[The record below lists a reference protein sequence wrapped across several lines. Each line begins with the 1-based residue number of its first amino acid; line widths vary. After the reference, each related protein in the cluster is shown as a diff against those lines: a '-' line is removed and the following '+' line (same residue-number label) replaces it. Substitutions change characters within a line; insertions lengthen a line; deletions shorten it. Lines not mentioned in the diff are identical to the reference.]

1 MRAARGRPRIFAG
14 LLAAVAAL
22 ALGAGPGAL
31 AAPAAQPPG
40 WHLVRIL
47 RHCGNDSL
55 QTVTA
60 TGRRD
65 AWAVGQP
72 PWSVA
77 CGADVEHWDG
87 STWRRVPVPRG
98 LQVSDSSAVA
108 ASSAADAWIFPQ
120 HSGFDGSS
128 YYSYDSA
135 LHWDGRA
142 WRASRFA
149 RKILVFSAAA
159 FGPADAWAFGAYDRR
174 GALVPYAA
182 RYDGRAWRHVT
193 PPVAAEAL
201 SAASRTDMWLV
212 GPTVAT
218 AGRGVRRQRFLA
230 ARWTGRSW
238 QTLRLPRLQMP
249 GTGQVYLETALAMTA
264 GSDDLWWSYYLD
276 GGSRNARQ
284 HLLHW
289 HGGRWQAI
297 QMPAGV
303 SPDAITQDGNGGI
316 WVTTGISPEHFYHYH
331 SGRWTR
337 YPVPSPRGYGNVVL
351 GLAWIPGTRSQ
362 WGVGEADANTG
373 THTIATIARY
383 QP

>member
-1 MRAARGRPRIFAG
+1 M
-14 LLAAVAAL
+14 
-22 ALGAGPGAL
+22 GAGPGAL
-31 AAPAAQPPG
+31 AARDAQAPG
-40 WHLVRIL
+40 WHLVRVL
-47 RHCGNDSL
+47 RHCGNDSMEA
-55 QTVTA
+55 VTA

-72 PWSVA
+72 PWNVA

-98 LQVSDSSAVA
+98 LQVGDSGPVA
-108 ASSAADAWIFPQ
+108 ASSAADAWIFPE
-120 HSGFDGSS
+120 HSGFAGSS

-135 LHWDGRA
+135 LHWNGRA
-142 WRASRFA
+142 WHASRFA
-149 RKILVFSAAA
+149 RQIVVSSAAT
-159 FGPADAWAFGAYDRR
+159 FGPADTWAFGAWDRR

-193 PPVAAEAL
+193 PPVAADAL
-201 SAASRTDMWLV
+201 SAPSRTDMWLV

-238 QTLRLPRLQMP
+238 QTLHLPRLQMP
-249 GTGQVYLETALAMTA
+249 AAGQVYLETALAMTA
-264 GSDDLWWSYYLD
+264 GPDDLWWSYYLD
-276 GGSRNARQ
+276 SGTSNTRQ

-289 HGGRWQAI
+289 HQGRWHAI

-303 SPDAITQDGNGGI
+303 FPDAITPDGHGGI
-316 WVTTGISPEHFYHYH
+316 WVTTGISPEHYYHYH
-331 SGRWTR
+331 AGRWTR
-337 YPVPSPRGYGNVVL
+337 YQVPSPRGYGNVVF

-362 WGVGEADANTG
+362 WGVGEADANIG
-373 THTIATIARY
+373 THTVATIARY